1 MAEALISPGVF
12 LSENDQSQITAGPIT
27 VGAALVGPTVLGR
40 VNIPTLITTY
50 SEYKA
55 KYGATFI
62 SGGTSYDYL
71 TSQAALNPLTALV
84 SSNTKKTGPIRKLK
98 KIPRGIAVKMS
109 WIINKI

>member
-71 TSQAALNPLTALV
+71 TSQAAYN
-84 SSNTKKTGPIRKLK
+84 
-98 KIPRGIAVKMS
+98 
-109 WIINKI
+109 